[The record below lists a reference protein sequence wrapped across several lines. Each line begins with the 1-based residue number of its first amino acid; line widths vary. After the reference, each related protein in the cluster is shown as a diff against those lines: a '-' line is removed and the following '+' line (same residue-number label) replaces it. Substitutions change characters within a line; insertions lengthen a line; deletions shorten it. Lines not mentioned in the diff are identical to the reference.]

1 MREKMIKNTIPVTSL
16 LVLVILG
23 FAGAIAV
30 GDDGLVVKST
40 WKSLGG
46 NFKRTGLSEN
56 SGPELGCVK
65 WLFETD
71 GPVSASI
78 TIGVGG
84 RVHIP
89 CEDGKLYTLDHDGSL
104 LWSYDVNSP
113 LMSSPTIGTD
123 GTVYVGSKNGKLY
136 AVDVSGNLLWTHT
149 TDGPISSSPAVSED
163 GNVYVGSQD
172 GKLYALSRDGSELW
186 SFQTKGPVNVPSGSI
201 FASPSI
207 GTDGTVYIAG
217 LYDPNLYALNPNDGS
232 LKWTCH
238 FESQGWPFASPVI
251 APDGTIYQSL
261 LYDSNLYAIEPN
273 TGTIMWESR
282 GATDGWSEPAL
293 GPDSTIYVSVGP
305 FLQALDPNGG
315 IKWANSLRLASGFT
329 LAVGNNG
336 LIYAASND
344 GYLYVFNP
352 DGKEIAR
359 FQSNGWPNLPVIAA
373 DNMVIVS
380 DAEDYSVLITDA
392 INTVWAITRHGYED
406 LNADEDVGWLKPP
419 PCMASNPNPAD
430 GATDVTTTPIL
441 SWTACPDAFGHDV
454 YFGYDWRS
462 VANADTTWWSIYQ
475 GRQFR
480 WDTDS
485 YIPTEAPL
493 EWGMTYYWRIDEVS
507 DTGTIT
513 IGTVWR
519 FTTKT
524 STTPPRR

>member
-1 MREKMIKNTIPVTSL
+1 MKNTIPATNW
-16 LVLVILG
+16 LVLVILC

-30 GDDGLVVKST
+30 GDDGPVVKST
-40 WKSLGG
+40 WRSLGG

-65 WLFETD
+65 WKFETN
-71 GPVSASI
+71 GAVSASL
-78 TIGVGG
+78 TVGFDN
-84 RVHIP
+84 RVHIA
-89 CEDGKLYTLDHDGSL
+89 CEDGTLYTLDANGVP
-104 LWSYDVNSP
+104 LWSYDANSP
-113 LMSSPTIGTD
+113 LLSSPTIGTD
-123 GTVYVGSKNGKLY
+123 GTVYVGSKNGELQ
-136 AVDVSGNLLWTHT
+136 AIDIDGSLQWTHET
-149 TDGPISSSPAVSED
+149 NGFVYSSPAVSAE
-163 GNVYVGSQD
+163 GNVYVCSQD
-172 GKLYALSRDGSELW
+172 GILYALGQDGSELW
-186 SFQTKGPVNVPSGSI
+186 SFETKGPGQVSTGSI
-201 FASPSI
+201 FASPAI
-207 GTDGTVYIAG
+207 GSDETVYIAG

-232 LKWTCH
+232 LKWTCN
-238 FESQGWPFASPVI
+238 FESQGWPFASPVV

-293 GPDSTIYVSVGP
+293 GPDGTIYVSVGP

-315 IKWANSLRLASGFT
+315 IKWANSLRIANGFT
-329 LAVGNNG
+329 LAVDNNG
-336 LIYAASND
+336 LIYAASYD

-392 INTVWAITRHGYED
+392 INTVWAITPHGCED

-419 PCMASNPNPAD
+419 PCMPSNPNPAN

-462 VANADTTWWSIYQ
+462 VANADATWWNSIYQ

-480 WDTDS
+480 WDTNS

-493 EWGMTYYWRIDEVS
+493 KRDMTYYWRIDEVS

-519 FTTKT
+519 FTT
-524 STTPPRR
+524 RRR